1 MKKIYFMLYI
11 SSLAM
16 FATPQVFAVD
26 ATAVIA
32 GAVGGGAGAAVG
44 QSVGGPNGAIVGG
57 ALGGALGAILSAPD
71 QQPAPAVAQPVRV
84 EYVVPAEHGDHRR
97 EHNHE
102 RGDEQTRRRD

>member
-1 MKKIYFMLYI
+1 MKKTCFTLCM

-26 ATAVIA
+26 TTTAVIA

-57 ALGGALGAILSAPD
+57 ALGGALGAILSAQD
-71 QQPAPAVAQPVRV
+71 QQPAPVVAQPVRV
-84 EYVVPAEHGDHRR
+84 EYVVPVEHGNHHR
-97 EHNHE
+97 EYN
-102 RGDEQTRRRD
+102 RGDEHSRRGD

>member
-1 MKKIYFMLYI
+1 MKKVYFALYI

-16 FATPQVFAVD
+16 FATPQAFAAD
-26 ATAVIA
+26 TTAVIA

-44 QSVGGPNGAIVGG
+44 QSVGGPNGAIIGG

-71 QQPAPAVAQPVRV
+71 QQPAPVVAQPVRV